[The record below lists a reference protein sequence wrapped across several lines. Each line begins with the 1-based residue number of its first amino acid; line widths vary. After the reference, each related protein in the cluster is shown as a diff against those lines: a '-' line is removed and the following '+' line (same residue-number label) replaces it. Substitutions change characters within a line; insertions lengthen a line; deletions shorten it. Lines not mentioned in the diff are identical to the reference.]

1 MRSVATQYVSS
12 PARARTARCPSTR
25 CSNQAAHAG
34 SDCCNF
40 PSSRFLS
47 SVLVLPRAAK
57 AIKVSNASCSSSA
70 SRTSPRGDVT
80 QYAFEA
86 FEIQSLRENVF
97 HHFADQGMRGDGDV
111 ALNIFLASKSFGK
124 DRSQQIV
131 SAHALD
137 PWRNFLPPRN
147 RSKASAR
154 PASRRAV
161 KSGEASTACSRTVRT
176 EFGWR
181 K

>member
-1 MRSVATQYVSS
+1 A
-12 PARARTARCPSTR
+12 PSEPLT
-25 CSNQAAHAG
+25 
-34 SDCCNF
+34 F
-40 PSSRFLS
+40 P
-47 SVLVLPRAAK
+47 LPDALP
-57 AIKVSNASCSSSA
+57 I
-70 SRTSPRGDVT
+70 
-80 QYAFEA
+80 F
-86 FEIQSLRENVF
+86 
-97 HHFADQGMRGDGDV
+97 

-176 EFGWR
+176 ER
-181 K
+181 SEEHTSELQSPDHVVC